1 MAIDKLSKSNR
12 LLQSRRYTH
21 DSFTDSQ
28 EAFTSVL
35 DINANEVYIDQS
47 LIPTSSIPYS
57 GSAQSGLVYS
67 ANGQNVMQYYWR
79 QPLTRSNLSTGSAQN
94 EVWFFLNP
102 SGSNAGIGAQLI
114 DSTQQT
120 NFISP
125 KYATP
130 SLANATTEDT
140 TTGYLAKVFVS
151 NAATASGVSAGD
163 AISVNNYTFDYKTG
177 VLQFTST
184 ALAPT
189 SAQYVY
195 VSVYQYKGRTLTD
208 NITSVSSSIAA
219 ISASVG
225 GGGSLGSRVASLES
239 ATASLFSDTTNLKL
253 YTASAN
259 IRLTSLE
266 TTSASVNISVTNLN
280 TYSASVSNSLYN
292 LNAFTASG
300 GNASL
305 NSFTA
310 SAGIRLTNLETT
322 SASVNISITNLNSFT
337 ASNANTSLNTY
348 TSSISDPK
356 FVSIGASTSSLNTF
370 SASVSSSILNLNTT
384 SASVNISVTNLNTYS
399 ASISNSIAQLNSF
412 TSSNTSTTALNS
424 FTASAANRLTNLE
437 TTSAS
442 VNISVTNLNTYSA
455 SVSNSIQ
462 QLNTFT
468 ASNAIVS
475 LNTYTSSISDP
486 KFVSIG
492 ASTSSLNSFTSSL
505 LTALTASGV
514 NLTANGN
521 LTVQG
526 NLTVAGTTTAIN
538 SQTLNIGD
546 NIIELNYGGT
556 ATKSGIYTKDATG
569 GSLIS
574 GSFLWD
580 ATNDYWI
587 AGISGSE
594 SRVLVVGS
602 MGVVSGSS
610 QINLVGTSDYTA
622 LFGGIASATSSLNTF
637 TASNANTSLNTY
649 TSSISDPKFV
659 SIGASTSSLNAF
671 SASVS
676 SSILNLNTYSA
687 SVSNSI
693 AQLNSFTS
701 SNTST
706 TALNSFTASAAN
718 RLTNLE
724 TTSASVNIS
733 VSNINSFTAS
743 LSPSSNVIF
752 NNVSASAVTS
762 SFNIS
767 APFVSGSTTSKR
779 IAFRDTTGKLELVP
793 SASVAGDFVQWDGGS
808 FIMSNT
814 VDGGSF

>member
-21 DSFTDSQ
+21 DSYTDSQ
-28 EAFTSVL
+28 EAFTSTL
-35 DINANEVYIDQS
+35 DINANEVYVDQS

-130 SLANATTEDT
+130 SLANSTTEDT

-151 NAATASGVSAGD
+151 TAATSSGVVAGD

-225 GGGSLGSRVASLES
+225 GGAGGSLSGRVTNLES
-239 ATASLFSDTTNLKL
+239 V
-253 YTASAN
+253 
-259 IRLTSLE
+259 
-266 TTSASVNISVTNLN
+266 SASVN
-280 TYSASVSNSLYN
+280 A
-292 LNAFTASG
+292 
-300 GNASL
+300 
-305 NSFTA
+305 
-310 SAGIRLTNLETT
+310 
-322 SASVNISITNLNSFT
+322 
-337 ASNANTSLNTY
+337 Y
-348 TSSISDPK
+348 TSSND
-356 FVSIGASTSSLNTF
+356 TT
-370 SASVSSSILNLNTT
+370 NTT
-384 SASVNISVTNLNTYS
+384 QN
-399 ASISNSIAQLNSF
+399 
-412 TSSNTSTTALNS
+412 
-424 FTASAANRLTNLE
+424 NRLSNLE

-462 QLNTFT
+462 QLNLFTSSTAALGSLNAFT
-468 ASNAIVS
+468 ASAAPRLTNLETTSASVNISISNLNTFTSSNANTS
-475 LNTYTSSISDP
+475 LNTYTGSISDP

-492 ASTSSLNSFTSSL
+492 TYTGSIDNKFTSVGASTSSLNSFTASI

-526 NLTVAGTTTAIN
+526 NLTIAGTQTIVN
-538 SQTLNIGD
+538 STNIQLGD
-546 NIIELNYGGT
+546 NIIELNGSSVANG
-556 ATKSGIYTKDATG
+556 GIYVKDPTAPTTG
-569 GSLIS
+569 T

-580 ATNDYWI
+580 STSDFWK
-587 AGISGSE
+587 AGLSGSE
-594 SRVLVVGS
+594 QRILVVGS

-610 QINLVGTSDYTA
+610 QISLAGTSDYSG
-622 LFGGIASATSSLNTF
+622 LFGGIGASTSSLNTF
-637 TASNANTSLNTY
+637 TASL
-649 TSSISDPKFV
+649 
-659 SIGASTSSLNAF
+659 STSSNVVF
-671 SASVS
+671 
-676 SSILNLNTYSA
+676 NT
-687 SVSNSI
+687 I
-693 AQLNSFTS
+693 
-701 SNTST
+701 
-706 TALNSFTASAAN
+706 
-718 RLTNLE
+718 
-724 TTSASVNIS
+724 
-733 VSNINSFTAS
+733 
-743 LSPSSNVIF
+743 
-752 NNVSASAVTS
+752 SASAVTS
-762 SFNIS
+762 SFNIPTT
-767 APFVSGSTTSKR
+767 AVSGSNNTKR
-779 IAFRDTTGKLELVP
+779 LVFRDTTGKLELAP

>member
-35 DINANEVYIDQS
+35 DINANEVYVDQS

-151 NAATASGVSAGD
+151 TAATSSGVVAGD

-225 GGGSLGSRVASLES
+225 GGAGGSLSGRVTNLES
-239 ATASLFSDTTNLKL
+239 V
-253 YTASAN
+253 
-259 IRLTSLE
+259 
-266 TTSASVNISVTNLN
+266 SASVN
-280 TYSASVSNSLYN
+280 A
-292 LNAFTASG
+292 
-300 GNASL
+300 
-305 NSFTA
+305 
-310 SAGIRLTNLETT
+310 
-322 SASVNISITNLNSFT
+322 
-337 ASNANTSLNTY
+337 Y
-348 TSSISDPK
+348 TSSND
-356 FVSIGASTSSLNTF
+356 TT
-370 SASVSSSILNLNTT
+370 NTT
-384 SASVNISVTNLNTYS
+384 QN
-399 ASISNSIAQLNSF
+399 
-412 TSSNTSTTALNS
+412 
-424 FTASAANRLTNLE
+424 NRLSNLE

-462 QLNTFT
+462 QLNLFTSSTAALGSLNAFT
-468 ASNAIVS
+468 ASAAPRLTNLETTSASVNISVTN
-475 LNTYTSSISDP
+475 LNTYSASVSNSIGAINVFSSSQITKDLTLATYTGSIDTKFTTLGTYTGSIDNKFTS
-486 KFVSIG
+486 VG
-492 ASTSSLNSFTSSL
+492 ASTSSLNSFTASI

-526 NLTVAGTTTAIN
+526 NLTIAGTQTIVN
-538 SQTLNIGD
+538 STNIQLGD
-546 NIIELNYGGT
+546 NIIELNGSSVANG
-556 ATKSGIYTKDATG
+556 GIYVKDPTAPTTG
-569 GSLIS
+569 T

-580 ATNDYWI
+580 STSDFWK
-587 AGISGSE
+587 AGLSGSE
-594 SRVLVVGS
+594 QRILVVGS

-610 QINLVGTSDYTA
+610 QISLAGTSDYSG
-622 LFGGIASATSSLNTF
+622 LFGGIGASTSSLNTF
-637 TASNANTSLNTY
+637 TASL
-649 TSSISDPKFV
+649 
-659 SIGASTSSLNAF
+659 STSSNVVF
-671 SASVS
+671 
-676 SSILNLNTYSA
+676 NT
-687 SVSNSI
+687 
-693 AQLNSFTS
+693 
-701 SNTST
+701 
-706 TALNSFTASAAN
+706 
-718 RLTNLE
+718 
-724 TTSASVNIS
+724 
-733 VSNINSFTAS
+733 
-743 LSPSSNVIF
+743 
-752 NNVSASAVTS
+752 VSASAVTS
-762 SFNIS
+762 SFNIPTT
-767 APFVSGSTTSKR
+767 AVSGSNNTKR
-779 IAFRDTTGKLELVP
+779 LVFRDTTGKLELAP